1 MENDHN
7 NYNWP
12 KIGNERAINFLSRV
26 LDGGNP
32 ASTYIF
38 AGPENLG
45 KSTIALSFARNL
57 QGNLDGFNSDLHILA
72 RAPEEKSISIESVR
86 EFIKMLSLGSFL
98 GSYKIGLIKEAS
110 YLSEEAK
117 SALLKTLEEP
127 KSGVVIIILVD
138 DISHLPATIIS
149 RSQVVYFQPVSSD
162 LIYDYLIENYQT
174 NRSLAKD
181 LANLCLGRP
190 LEAIGYLENPKKYKE
205 YLERAEVCLDMLTA
219 ESGAARLEL
228 LDSLF
233 KDKTWS
239 KEAREM
245 AKDLIFLAEGLVRDI
260 MLLSL
265 GQPNFMQHL
274 ALADKLTSAKESFG
288 NTNEA
293 VLRCLNYLKL
303 LDQAKDYLDAS
314 VNPRLVLEQVIL
326 NY

>member
-1 MENDHN
+1 MEIDHN

-12 KIGNERAINFLSRV
+12 KIGNEKAISFLSKV

-32 ASTYIF
+32 ASSYIF
-38 AGPENLG
+38 VGPEDLG
-45 KSTIALSFARNL
+45 KSTIAMSFARNL
-57 QGNLDGFNSDLHILA
+57 QGSLDGYNSDLHILA
-72 RAPEEKSISIESVR
+72 RSPEEKSIPIESVR

-98 GSYKIGLIKEAS
+98 GSYKIGLIKEAI

-127 KSGVVIIILVD
+127 KDKVVIITLVD
-138 DISHLPATIIS
+138 DLSHLPATIIS
-149 RSQVVYFQPVSSD
+149 RSQVVYFQPVASD
-162 LIYDYLIENYQT
+162 LIYDYLIENYKT

-181 LANLCLGRP
+181 LANICLGRP
-190 LEAIGYLENPKKYKE
+190 LKAINFVENPKKYKE
-205 YLERAEVCLDMLTA
+205 YTERAETCLNMLTA
-219 ESGAARLEL
+219 ESGAARIEILEL
-228 LDSLF
+228 LF

-239 KEAREM
+239 KEARKG

-265 GQPNFMQHL
+265 GQPNLMQHL
-274 ALADKLTSAKESFG
+274 VLADKLTAAKENFG
-288 NTNEA
+288 NDNQA
-293 VLRCLNYLKL
+293 VLKALNYLKVL
-303 LDQAKDYLDAS
+303 AQAKDYLNAS